1 MYSEINDKEK
11 DLILK
16 MSGASVYIRSKTAYD
31 EAKITNEKRKQMLA
45 FWLNQHNIKGKWN
58 KYEANELEE
67 EALRVF
73 N

>member
-1 MYSEINDKEK
+1 MYSELNDKEK

-31 EAKITNEKRKQMLA
+31 EGKITNEKRKQMLA
-45 FWLNQHNIKGKWN
+45 FWLNQHNIKRS
-58 KYEANELEE
+58 ELED

-73 N
+73 I